1 VEIRVEKVRPS
12 KRACPIRLH
21 RGRARRPAED
31 CGGIE
36 AYHDMLACLLEP
48 HTDLGREW
56 LEWLGP
62 DYDAERC
69 DLAVIN
75 KALKKLG
82 K

>member
-1 VEIRVEKVRPS
+1 
-12 KRACPIRLH
+12 
-21 RGRARRPAED
+21 
-31 CGGIE
+31 
-36 AYHDMLACLLEP
+36 MLACLLEP
-48 HTDLGREW
+48 NTDLGREW

-69 DLAVIN
+69 DLATIN

>member
-1 VEIRVEKVRPS
+1 MIEKGVAFPVCLAGE
-12 KRACPIRLH
+12 RAGP
-21 RGRARRPAED
+21 PED
-31 CGGIE
+31 CGGLE
-36 AYHDMLACLLEP
+36 AFQDMLACIKEP

-62 DYDAERC
+62 DYHPEVC
-69 DLAVIN
+69 DLTTIN